1 MRINKILVSAL
12 VMALSFYS
20 CDYLDV
26 PPINIIQDD
35 AIFNSES
42 GITSYMTTLYYDLPI
57 EDFRYTQQ
65 GFNVSGKGQ
74 GRLPNVSGEAMCS
87 SSDDIS
93 TIGDGTWWGCWDYG
107 KIRRVNYFLKNFPAY
122 KSNFQNTVLADAWMG
137 EAHFIRA
144 YCYFAMVKRYGGVPI
159 LREPQE
165 YVGDIESLKVPRDTE
180 KACYDFIAEDLD
192 EAFRLLPDNEEIL
205 GKGRAT
211 KYAALALKS
220 RAMLYAGSIA
230 RYGTVDLNGLVG
242 IDKALANDYFELA
255 YKAVKE
261 LEKSKRFSLYRK
273 NSDKEKNFAELFLA
287 EDSPE
292 NIFCKYFQRN
302 VNAHGWDVYFVPYQ
316 YRGNG
321 FSSNMN
327 PTLEFVEMFEHKDGT
342 PANFAERAKD
352 TYFDDPSE
360 LFQNMDARFG
370 GSIIYPNAIFKGEP
384 CSIQK
389 GLIIEDGSKKEN
401 ATNYEE
407 AVYTANDGQV
417 YHIVGK
423 SGSGN
428 YSGNMTGF
436 FMRKYLN
443 ENMPQSE
450 VIENYSEQH
459 WIEFRYAEAL
469 LNGAEAAVEMGQ
481 HLDDA
486 LLWIND
492 IRSRADIKQLSLSD
506 LIVDKVRHER
516 RIELAFEN
524 HTYWDLRRWR
534 IADKEIETKQYTGL
548 CPYFDIN
555 KQKYIFEEV
564 AANKYYYT
572 FDVKMYYERIPD
584 GEIAKNEKLKQNPYY
599 NKSVIKYEKVI
610 LYIWFVGIASLV
622 LQLF

>member
-273 NSDKEKNFAELFLA
+273 NSDKETNFAELFLA

-492 IRSRADIKQLSLSD
+492 IRSRANIKQLSLSD
-506 LIVDKVRHER
+506 LTVDKVRHER

-599 NKSVIKYEKVI
+599 N
-610 LYIWFVGIASLV
+610 
-622 LQLF
+622 

>member
-469 LNGAEAAVEMGQ
+469 LNGAEAAVERGQ

-492 IRSRADIKQLSLSD
+492 IRSRANIKQLSLSD
-506 LIVDKVRHER
+506 LTVDKVRHER

-599 NKSVIKYEKVI
+599 N
-610 LYIWFVGIASLV
+610 
-622 LQLF
+622 

>member
-165 YVGDIESLKVPRDTE
+165 YVGDIESPKVPRVTD

-261 LEKSKRFSLYRK
+261 LEKSKKFSLYRK

-506 LIVDKVRHER
+506 LTVDKVRHER

-599 NKSVIKYEKVI
+599 N
-610 LYIWFVGIASLV
+610 
-622 LQLF
+622 

>member
-255 YKAVKE
+255 YKAVKD

-492 IRSRADIKQLSLSD
+492 IRSRANIKQLSLSD
-506 LIVDKVRHER
+506 LTVDKVRHER

-599 NKSVIKYEKVI
+599 N
-610 LYIWFVGIASLV
+610 
-622 LQLF
+622 

>member
-548 CPYFDIN
+548 YPYFDIN

-599 NKSVIKYEKVI
+599 N
-610 LYIWFVGIASLV
+610 
-622 LQLF
+622 

>member
-261 LEKSKRFSLYRK
+261 LEKSKKFSLYRK

-492 IRSRADIKQLSLSD
+492 IRSRANIKQLSLSD
-506 LIVDKVRHER
+506 LTVDKVRHER

-599 NKSVIKYEKVI
+599 N
-610 LYIWFVGIASLV
+610 
-622 LQLF
+622 

>member
-192 EAFRLLPDNEEIL
+192 EAFHLLPDNEEIL

-261 LEKSKRFSLYRK
+261 LEKSKKFSLYRK

-506 LIVDKVRHER
+506 LTVDKVRHER

-599 NKSVIKYEKVI
+599 N
-610 LYIWFVGIASLV
+610 
-622 LQLF
+622 

>member
-342 PANFAERAKD
+342 PANFAERAKN

-506 LIVDKVRHER
+506 LTVDKVRHER

-524 HTYWDLRRWR
+524 HTYWDLGRWR

-599 NKSVIKYEKVI
+599 N
-610 LYIWFVGIASLV
+610 
-622 LQLF
+622 

>member
-342 PANFAERAKD
+342 PANFAERAKN

-389 GLIIEDGSKKEN
+389 GLSIEDGSKKEN

-506 LIVDKVRHER
+506 LTVDKVRHER

-599 NKSVIKYEKVI
+599 N
-610 LYIWFVGIASLV
+610 
-622 LQLF
+622 

>member
-192 EAFRLLPDNEEIL
+192 DAFRLLPDNEEIL

-492 IRSRADIKQLSLSD
+492 IRSRANIKQLSLSD
-506 LIVDKVRHER
+506 LTVDKVRHER

-599 NKSVIKYEKVI
+599 N
-610 LYIWFVGIASLV
+610 
-622 LQLF
+622 

>member
-316 YRGNG
+316 YRGDG
-321 FSSNMN
+321 YSSNMN

-492 IRSRADIKQLSLSD
+492 IRSRANIKQLSLSD
-506 LIVDKVRHER
+506 LTVDKVRHER

-599 NKSVIKYEKVI
+599 N
-610 LYIWFVGIASLV
+610 
-622 LQLF
+622 

>member
-144 YCYFAMVKRYGGVPI
+144 YCYFAMVKRYGGIPI

-492 IRSRADIKQLSLSD
+492 IRSRANIKQLSLSD
-506 LIVDKVRHER
+506 LTVDKVRHER

-599 NKSVIKYEKVI
+599 N
-610 LYIWFVGIASLV
+610 
-622 LQLF
+622 

>member
-192 EAFRLLPDNEEIL
+192 KAFRLLPDNEEIL

-261 LEKSKRFSLYRK
+261 LEKSKKFSLYRK

-506 LIVDKVRHER
+506 LTVDKVRHER

-599 NKSVIKYEKVI
+599 KRNKI
-610 LYIWFVGIASLV
+610 
-622 LQLF
+622 

>member
-261 LEKSKRFSLYRK
+261 LEKSKKFSLYRK

-428 YSGNMTGF
+428 YS
-436 FMRKYLN
+436 
-443 ENMPQSE
+443 
-450 VIENYSEQH
+450 EQH

-506 LIVDKVRHER
+506 LTVDKVRHER

-599 NKSVIKYEKVI
+599 N
-610 LYIWFVGIASLV
+610 
-622 LQLF
+622 

>member
-26 PPINIIQDD
+26 PLINIIQDD

-261 LEKSKRFSLYRK
+261 LEKSKKFSLYRK

-506 LIVDKVRHER
+506 LTVDKVRHER

-599 NKSVIKYEKVI
+599 N
-610 LYIWFVGIASLV
+610 
-622 LQLF
+622 

>member
-261 LEKSKRFSLYRK
+261 LEKSKKFSLYRK

-459 WIEFRYAEAL
+459 WIEFRYEEDL

-506 LIVDKVRHER
+506 LTVDKVRHER

-599 NKSVIKYEKVI
+599 N
-610 LYIWFVGIASLV
+610 
-622 LQLF
+622 

>member
-144 YCYFAMVKRYGGVPI
+144 YCYFPLVKRYGGVPI

-292 NIFCKYFQRN
+292 NIFCKDFQRN

-492 IRSRADIKQLSLSD
+492 IRSRANIKQLSLSD
-506 LIVDKVRHER
+506 LTVDKVRHER

-599 NKSVIKYEKVI
+599 N
-610 LYIWFVGIASLV
+610 
-622 LQLF
+622 

>member
-220 RAMLYAGSIA
+220 RAMLYAGSFA

-492 IRSRADIKQLSLSD
+492 IRSRANIKQLSLSD
-506 LIVDKVRHER
+506 LTVDKVRHER

-599 NKSVIKYEKVI
+599 N
-610 LYIWFVGIASLV
+610 
-622 LQLF
+622 

>member
-26 PPINIIQDD
+26 PPINIRQDD

-261 LEKSKRFSLYRK
+261 LEKSKKFSLYRK

-506 LIVDKVRHER
+506 LTVDKVRHER

-599 NKSVIKYEKVI
+599 N
-610 LYIWFVGIASLV
+610 
-622 LQLF
+622 

>member
-1 MRINKILVSAL
+1 M
-12 VMALSFYS
+12 
-20 CDYLDV
+20 
-26 PPINIIQDD
+26 
-35 AIFNSES
+35 
-42 GITSYMTTLYYDLPI
+42 
-57 EDFRYTQQ
+57 
-65 GFNVSGKGQ
+65 
-74 GRLPNVSGEAMCS
+74 
-87 SSDDIS
+87 
-93 TIGDGTWWGCWDYG
+93 
-107 KIRRVNYFLKNFPAY
+107 
-122 KSNFQNTVLADAWMG
+122 
-137 EAHFIRA
+137 
-144 YCYFAMVKRYGGVPI
+144 
-159 LREPQE
+159 
-165 YVGDIESLKVPRDTE
+165 
-180 KACYDFIAEDLD
+180 
-192 EAFRLLPDNEEIL
+192 
-205 GKGRAT
+205 
-211 KYAALALKS
+211 
-220 RAMLYAGSIA
+220 
-230 RYGTVDLNGLVG
+230 
-242 IDKALANDYFELA
+242 
-255 YKAVKE
+255 
-261 LEKSKRFSLYRK
+261 
-273 NSDKEKNFAELFLA
+273 
-287 EDSPE
+287 
-292 NIFCKYFQRN
+292 
-302 VNAHGWDVYFVPYQ
+302 
-316 YRGNG
+316 
-321 FSSNMN
+321 
-327 PTLEFVEMFEHKDGT
+327 
-342 PANFAERAKD
+342 
-352 TYFDDPSE
+352 
-360 LFQNMDARFG
+360 
-370 GSIIYPNAIFKGEP
+370 
-384 CSIQK
+384 
-389 GLIIEDGSKKEN
+389 IIEDGSKKEN

-492 IRSRADIKQLSLSD
+492 IRSRANIKQLSLSD
-506 LIVDKVRHER
+506 LTVDKDRHER

-599 NKSVIKYEKVI
+599 N
-610 LYIWFVGIASLV
+610 
-622 LQLF
+622 

>member
-220 RAMLYAGSIA
+220 RAMLYAGNIA

-342 PANFAERAKD
+342 PANFAERAKN

-506 LIVDKVRHER
+506 LTVDKVRHER

-599 NKSVIKYEKVI
+599 N
-610 LYIWFVGIASLV
+610 
-622 LQLF
+622 

>member
-165 YVGDIESLKVPRDTE
+165 YVGHIESLKVPRDTE

-492 IRSRADIKQLSLSD
+492 IRSRANIKQLSLSD
-506 LIVDKVRHER
+506 LTVDKVRHER

-599 NKSVIKYEKVI
+599 N
-610 LYIWFVGIASLV
+610 
-622 LQLF
+622 

>member
-180 KACYDFIAEDLD
+180 KACYDFIVEDLD
-192 EAFRLLPDNEEIL
+192 KAFRLLPDNEEIL

-261 LEKSKRFSLYRK
+261 LEKSKKFSLYRK

-506 LIVDKVRHER
+506 LTVDKVRHER

-599 NKSVIKYEKVI
+599 N
-610 LYIWFVGIASLV
+610 
-622 LQLF
+622 

>member
-342 PANFAERAKD
+342 PANFAERAKN

-401 ATNYEE
+401 AAYYEE

-506 LIVDKVRHER
+506 LTVDKVRHER

-599 NKSVIKYEKVI
+599 N
-610 LYIWFVGIASLV
+610 
-622 LQLF
+622 

>member
-220 RAMLYAGSIA
+220 RAMLYAGSIS

-342 PANFAERAKD
+342 PANFAERAKN

-506 LIVDKVRHER
+506 LTVDKVRHER

-599 NKSVIKYEKVI
+599 N
-610 LYIWFVGIASLV
+610 
-622 LQLF
+622 

>member
-273 NSDKEKNFAELFLA
+273 NSDKEKNFADLFLA

-342 PANFAERAKD
+342 PANFAERAKN

-506 LIVDKVRHER
+506 LTVDKVRHER

-599 NKSVIKYEKVI
+599 N
-610 LYIWFVGIASLV
+610 
-622 LQLF
+622 

>member
-1 MRINKILVSAL
+1 
-12 VMALSFYS
+12 MALSFYS

-261 LEKSKRFSLYRK
+261 LEKSKKFSLYRK

-506 LIVDKVRHER
+506 LTVDKVRHER

-534 IADKEIETKQYTGL
+534 IADSTT
-548 CPYFDIN
+548 
-555 KQKYIFEEV
+555 
-564 AANKYYYT
+564 AACSN
-572 FDVKMYYERIPD
+572 RI
-584 GEIAKNEKLKQNPYY
+584 LQ
-599 NKSVIKYEKVI
+599 
-610 LYIWFVGIASLV
+610 SLV
-622 LQLF
+622 PRWQRPCRVSQSLPINTIIHSM

>member
-180 KACYDFIAEDLD
+180 NACYDFIAEDLD

-492 IRSRADIKQLSLSD
+492 IRSRANIKQLSLSD
-506 LIVDKVRHER
+506 LTVDKVRHER

-599 NKSVIKYEKVI
+599 N
-610 LYIWFVGIASLV
+610 
-622 LQLF
+622 

>member
-261 LEKSKRFSLYRK
+261 LEKSKKFSLYRK

-506 LIVDKVRHER
+506 LTVDKVRHER

-584 GEIAKNEKLKQNPYY
+584 GEIAKNEKLEQNPYY
-599 NKSVIKYEKVI
+599 N
-610 LYIWFVGIASLV
+610 
-622 LQLF
+622 

>member
-107 KIRRVNYFLKNFPAY
+107 KIRRVNYFLKIFPAY

-486 LLWIND
+486 LLWLND
-492 IRSRADIKQLSLSD
+492 IRSRANIKQLSLSD
-506 LIVDKVRHER
+506 LTVDKVRHER

-599 NKSVIKYEKVI
+599 N
-610 LYIWFVGIASLV
+610 
-622 LQLF
+622 

>member
-492 IRSRADIKQLSLSD
+492 IRSRANIKQLSLSD
-506 LIVDKVRHER
+506 LTVDTARHER

-599 NKSVIKYEKVI
+599 N
-610 LYIWFVGIASLV
+610 
-622 LQLF
+622 

>member
-20 CDYLDV
+20 CDYLAV

-342 PANFAERAKD
+342 PANFAERAKN

-506 LIVDKVRHER
+506 LTVDKVRHER

-599 NKSVIKYEKVI
+599 N
-610 LYIWFVGIASLV
+610 
-622 LQLF
+622 

>member
-42 GITSYMTTLYYDLPI
+42 GITSYMTTLYYDLTI

-492 IRSRADIKQLSLSD
+492 IRSRANIKQLSLSD
-506 LIVDKVRHER
+506 LTVDKVRHER

-599 NKSVIKYEKVI
+599 N
-610 LYIWFVGIASLV
+610 
-622 LQLF
+622 

>member
-261 LEKSKRFSLYRK
+261 LEKSKKFSLYRK

-506 LIVDKVRHER
+506 LTVDKVRHER

-548 CPYFDIN
+548 CSYFDIN

-599 NKSVIKYEKVI
+599 N
-610 LYIWFVGIASLV
+610 
-622 LQLF
+622 